1 MRLLVVAMPESVHTA
16 RWLAQ
21 LGQTGWSIDLFSSR
35 PSGTANPGLRGVTAH
50 GPFWSRNR
58 SRARLRGLPVCQTD
72 LAYVADRAL
81 ERLRPD
87 RRRDALVRLV
97 RRLRPDVVHSLE
109 FQSGAYLTLRAR
121 EVIGDAFP
129 PWLATNWGSDIAH
142 FRQFPEHV
150 EPIRRVL
157 ASADAYS
164 CECARDARLARE
176 LGFRGVCFSPSP
188 NAGGYDLEAAAPLRA
203 SPPSRRPLVMV
214 KGYQHFVGR
223 ALVALKA
230 VEACAD
236 VLSGHRICV
245 YSATPDVAAEAR
257 DLARRTGLPVEIL
270 RADASVPHDEILA
283 RHGAARVSLALSMSD
298 GISTSF
304 LEALLMGSFPLQ
316 SWTSCANEWITD
328 GETGM
333 LLPPDD
339 ADETASALRRALT
352 DDQLVD
358 AAAAANWR
366 TAQERL
372 DARELTRKAVD
383 MYTQV
388 ARLRP
393 R

>member
-16 RWLAQ
+16 RWIAQ
-21 LGQTGWSIDLFSSR
+21 LAPTTKWSIELFSSH
-35 PSGTANPGLRGVTAH
+35 PSGTTHPSLLGLTTHHFFHAAQRGVVQ
-50 GPFWSRNR
+50 
-58 SRARLRGLPVCQTD
+58 RGIPVLQRD
-72 LAYVADRAL
+72 LAYLAERSL
-81 ERLRPD
+81 ERLRPSL
-87 RRRDALVRLV
+87 RRDALVRLV
-97 RRLRPDVVHSLE
+97 RRFQPDVVHSLE
-109 FQSGAYLTLRAR
+109 FQSGAYLTLQAK
-121 EVIGDAFP
+121 EVIGDPFP

-142 FRQFPEHV
+142 FRQFPEHADR
-150 EPIRRVL
+150 IRRVL

-164 CECARDARLARE
+164 CECARDVRLAE
-176 LGFRGVCFSPSP
+176 EMGFRGLRFSPSP
-188 NAGGYDLEAAAPLRA
+188 NAGGYDLEAAAPLRV
-203 SPPSRRPLVMV
+203 SPTSQRRLVMV

-245 YSATPDVAAEAR
+245 YSATPDVAAEAQ
-257 DLARRTGLPVEIL
+257 AVAHRTGLPVEIL
-270 RADASVPHDEILA
+270 RADAGVPHGEILA
-283 RHGAARVSLALSMSD
+283 RHGAARVSIALSMSD
-298 GISTSF
+298 GVSTSF

-328 GETGM
+328 GETGI

-339 ADETASALRRALT
+339 LDEAARALRRALT
-352 DDQLVD
+352 DDHLVD
-358 AAAAANWR
+358 AAAEANWR

-372 DARELTRKAVD
+372 DAGDLARKAVD
-383 MYTQV
+383 MYTRV